1 MGATNCPETP
11 RQKMIGMMYLML
23 TCMLA
28 LNISKEVLDAFI
40 VVNKGLEATNV
51 TFTQKNAFMYSALEA
66 AKANDPKKVGPY
78 YEAALKAKEMSEELD
93 HYIKELKI
101 ELFMLADGKPREE
114 VENADIKDLDAKDNV
129 DKPHY
134 LLIGESVDGSG
145 GKSRELKDKLNKYK
159 ADLIALLNDPKI
171 DIPNKPKE
179 IEKLADL
186 GINTEDNPNASP
198 DKPFEKYWETNT
210 FAEIPLAAVIC
221 MLSQIQNQVKNA
233 EATIVNKLLS
243 SIGASD
249 FKFDTIA
256 PRIVPKS
263 NYIVAGDNY
272 EAELFIAAFST
283 TDKPKIYVGAGFDS
297 TKGELTGAIDSVPV
311 DRGVGKYL
319 VQGPGIGAHTF
330 SAVIKVKNPVTN
342 EYTTYPIKQ
351 SGSYSLEYMVAKPQA
366 VISPTKMNV
375 LYIGVPNPI
384 DISVSGF
391 RDDQISASIT
401 QGSLSKSGAGWVAN
415 VKTVGKCSINV
426 SVRDDKGGSRS
437 MGSMEFRVKR
447 VPDPIPKVANMKS
460 GGISKS
466 LLLSQ
471 IGVKADLENFDF
483 DLKFDVV
490 GFTVSATIKGFEESK
505 TSNSSRITPEQLAL
519 IQKIPVGQSVYF
531 SDVKCKRPDGVISN
545 IGTIKLKI
553 Q

>member
-1 MGATNCPETP
+1 MGASNCPETP

-40 VVNKGLEATNV
+40 VVNKGLEATNE
-51 TFTQKNAFMYSALEA
+51 TFTQKNAFMYSALDA

-78 YEAALKAKEMSEELD
+78 YDAALKAKEMSEDLD
-93 HYIKELKI
+93 KYVKELKI

-114 VENADIKDLDAKDNV
+114 AEKADIKHLDAKDNV

-134 LLIGESVDGSG
+134 LLIGESIDGSA
-145 GKSRELKDKLNKYK
+145 GKARELKNKLNKFK
-159 ADLIALLNDPKI
+159 EDLIALLNDPKI

-179 IEKLADL
+179 IEKLGDL
-186 GINTEDNPNASP
+186 GINTSDNPDASP

-233 EATIVNKLLS
+233 EATIINKLLS

-283 TDKPKIYVGAGFDS
+283 TDKPKIYVGAGYDS
-297 TKGELTGAIDSVPV
+297 TKGELTGKIDSVSV
-311 DRGVGKYL
+311 ERGVGKYII
-319 VQGPGIGAHTF
+319 QNPGIGAHTF
-330 SAVIKVKNPVTN
+330 SAIIQVKNPVTN
-342 EYTTYPIKQ
+342 DYKTFPIKVG
-351 SGSYSLEYMVAKPQA
+351 GSYNLEYMVAKPQA

-391 RDDQISASIT
+391 RADQISANIS
-401 QGSLSKSGAGWVAN
+401 QGSLSKGSTGYIAQ
-415 VKTVGKCSINV
+415 VKTVGKANISV
-426 SVRDDKGGSRS
+426 SVKDDNGKVRP

-447 VPDPIPKVANMKS
+447 VPDPVPKVANMKS
-460 GGISKS
+460 GSISKS

-519 IQKIPVGQSVYF
+519 IQKIPNGQSVYF

>member
-1 MGATNCPETP
+1 MSATNCKETP

-28 LNISKEVLDAFI
+28 LNISKSVLDAFI

-51 TFTQKNAFMYSALEA
+51 TFTQKNALMYSTLEA
-66 AKANDPKKVGPY
+66 AKANDPKKVTPY
-78 YEAALKAKEMSEELD
+78 YEAALQAKKMSDELD
-93 HYIKELKI
+93 AYIKDIKV
-101 ELFMLADGKPREE
+101 ELFMLGDGQTKEEAQGADLKL
-114 VENADIKDLDAKDNV
+114 LDAKDNV
-129 DKPHY
+129 DKPHN
-134 LLIGESVDGSG
+134 LLIGSSEDGSA
-145 GKSRELKDKLNKYK
+145 GKARVLKDKLIKYK

-179 IEKLADL
+179 IEKLGDL
-186 GINTEDNPNASP
+186 GINTENDPNASP
-198 DKPFEKYWETNT
+198 DYPADKYWETAL

-233 EATIVNKLLS
+233 EATVVNKLLG

-283 TDKPKIYVGAGFDS
+283 TDKPKIYIGEGFDS
-297 TKGELTGAIDSVPV
+297 TKGELTGKIDSVQV
-311 DRGVGKYL
+311 GRGVGKYL
-319 VQGPGIGAHTF
+319 VEGPGIGAHTF
-330 SAVIKVKNPVTN
+330 SAIIQVKNPVTN
-342 EYTTYPIKQ
+342 EYKTFPIKS
-351 SGSYSLEYMVAKPQA
+351 SGSYTLEYIVAKPQA

-375 LYIGVPNPI
+375 LYIGVQNPI

-391 RDDQISASIT
+391 RADQISANIS
-401 QGSLSKSGAGWVAN
+401 QGSLSKGSTGYIAQ
-415 VKTVGKCSINV
+415 VKTVGNATISV
-426 SVRDDKGGSRS
+426 SVKDDNGRVRP
-437 MGSMEFRVKR
+437 MGSMLFRVKR
-447 VPDPIPKVANMKS
+447 VPSPVPKVAGLKS
-460 GGISKS
+460 GSISRS

-471 IGVKADLENFDF
+471 TGVKADLENFDF

-490 GFTVSATIKGFEESK
+490 GFTVNATLKGFEESK
-505 TSNSSRITPEQLAL
+505 SSTSARITPEQQAL
-519 IQKIPVGQSVYF
+519 IQKIPSGQSVYF
-531 SDVKCKRPDGVISN
+531 SDVRVRRPDGQTEN

>member
-40 VVNKGLEATNV
+40 VVNRGLEATNI

-78 YEAALKAKEMSEELD
+78 YEAALKAKGMSEELD
-93 HYIKELKI
+93 TYIKELKI
-101 ELFMLADGKPREE
+101 ELFMLADGKPRAE
-114 VENADIKDLDAKDNV
+114 VENADIKDLAAKDNV

-134 LLIGESVDGSG
+134 LLIGESIDGSA
-145 GKSRELKDKLNKYK
+145 GKARELKDKLNKYK

-263 NYIVAGDNY
+263 NYIVAGDSY

-311 DRGVGKYL
+311 ERGVGKY
-319 VQGPGIGAHTF
+319 VIQSPGIGAHTF

-342 EYTTYPIKQ
+342 EYTSYPIKQ
-351 SGSYSLEYMVAKPQA
+351 SGSYNLEYMVAKPQA

-426 SVRDDKGGSRS
+426 SVKDDKGSSRS

-447 VPDPIPKVANMKS
+447 VPDPVPKVANMKS

-505 TSNSSRITPEQLAL
+505 TSSSSRITPEQLAL